1 MSRTPVLMTS
11 LALADMAFG
20 QTHPPLAFVLS
31 IQLVIPTTRDPKVN
45 KAKFLPSGTYIPE
58 CLEGT
63 EN

>member
-1 MSRTPVLMTS
+1 MTS
-11 LALADMAFG
+11 LALTGMAFG

-31 IQLVIPTTRDPKVN
+31 IQLVIPTTGDPTVS

-58 CLEGT
+58 CSEGT